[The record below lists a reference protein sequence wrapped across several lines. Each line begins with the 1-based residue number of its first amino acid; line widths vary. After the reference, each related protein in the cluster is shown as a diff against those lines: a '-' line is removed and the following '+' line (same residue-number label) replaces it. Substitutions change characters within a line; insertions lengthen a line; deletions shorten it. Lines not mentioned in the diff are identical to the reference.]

1 MATVGFDLAQNSWTD
16 LGTTPCFVQCV
27 GDDALVVIDTV
38 TPGTLGADAH
48 VLRSD
53 GDSSMDIG
61 LTGQH
66 AYARGI
72 GGTGR
77 IIVSR

>member
-1 MATVGFDLAQNSWTD
+1 MATTAFDLAQNTWTD

-38 TPGTLGADAH
+38 APGAVDVPAH
-48 VLRSD
+48 ILRGD

-61 LTGQH
+61 LSGQH
-66 AYARGI
+66 AYARGV